1 MSGDKGFYPAVLV
14 EVSDLVVDSA
24 KRPNTARLVR
34 YLARHGVKVG
44 PMLHFESGVSQ
55 IWRKAGLLTSD
66 FNGHSLQI
74 RAITM
79 ALQRGLRT

>member
-1 MSGDKGFYPAVLV
+1 MRRESSLMGNELCLV
-14 EVSDLVVDSA
+14 
-24 KRPNTARLVR
+24 KTLVR

-55 IWRKAGLLTSD
+55 IWRKASLLTSD
-66 FNGHSLQI
+66 FNGHNLQI
-74 RAITM
+74 GAVTM